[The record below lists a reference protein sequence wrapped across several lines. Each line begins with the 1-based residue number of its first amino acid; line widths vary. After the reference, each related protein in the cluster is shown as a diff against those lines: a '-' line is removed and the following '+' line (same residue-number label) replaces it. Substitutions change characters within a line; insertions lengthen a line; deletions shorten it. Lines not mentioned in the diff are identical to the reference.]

1 MIHKRPA
8 RSVAI
13 LALLAALIGAIL
25 IAVSLGT
32 VTMPLRNVAGILW
45 SRLANPAA
53 LARWPETDVAIIWQ
67 LRLPRV
73 LTAALVGAA
82 LSAAGVVFQ
91 GLLRNPMAD
100 PYIIGT
106 SGGAALGATLAL
118 LLPAGWVWLGFTPV
132 PVFAFVGAISAVL
145 FVYNIARVGPKTPI
159 TTLLLSGFAFSSLA
173 SAAMSFLMTVSG
185 NTMRRIVLWMMG
197 GISATGWQPLAVVTP
212 LVVLG
217 IVLAYAL
224 STELNAFLLGEEQAA
239 HLGVHVERRK
249 IGLLALGALLT
260 GAAVSVSGLVG
271 FVGLVVPHLSR
282 LIFGPDHHTLL
293 PAATLSGGIFLVLAD
308 LLARILIAPSEIPVG
323 VVTAL
328 LGAPFLI
335 YLLRRSKKEYTF

>member
-1 MIHKRPA
+1 MMRKRPT
-8 RSVAI
+8 RTFAI
-13 LALLAALIGAIL
+13 VGLLAALVGAIMV
-25 IAVSLGT
+25 AVSLGT
-32 VTMPLRNVAGILW
+32 VTMPLSHVAGILW
-45 SRLANPAA
+45 SRLFDPAA
-53 LARWPETDVAIIWQ
+53 LSQWPDTDVAIILQ

-82 LSAAGVVFQ
+82 LSAAGVIFQ

-132 PVFAFVGAISAVL
+132 PVFAFIGAISSVL
-145 FVYNIARVGPKTPI
+145 FVYNIARVGPNTPI

-197 GISATGWQPLAVVTP
+197 GVSITGWQPLAVVTP
-212 LVVLG
+212 LILAGVL
-217 IVLAYAL
+217 LAYAL

-239 HLGVHVERRK
+239 HLGVRVERRK

-282 LIFGPDHHTLL
+282 LLLGPDHHTLL

-308 LLARILIAPSEIPVG
+308 LVARLLIAPSEIPVG
-323 VVTAL
+323 IVTAL

-335 YLLRRSKKEYTF
+335 YLLRRSKKEYAF